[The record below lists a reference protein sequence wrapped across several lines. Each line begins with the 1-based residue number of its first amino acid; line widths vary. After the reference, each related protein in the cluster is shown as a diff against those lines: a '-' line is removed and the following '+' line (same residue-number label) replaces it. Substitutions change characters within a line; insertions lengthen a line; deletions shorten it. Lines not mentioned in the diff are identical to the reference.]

1 MANEI
6 RHLPKI
12 ENNNINSNYNNSQ
25 KTKKC
30 PYCKNTMDKNEK
42 VCSTCGK
49 KYPSKLSTAIATILL
64 VFIIFEFGS
73 CVSSCS
79 SSDSDTIENRDIPVV
94 TVNTVGTGNPKIF
107 DTLAKEYTTDI
118 NAFDEVKIEYDN
130 SDDGNIYIVY
140 LTKYGTSETFQK
152 IKKGQEDISI
162 WNDIVDA
169 LTAEG
174 ANSYNKVKAIESDAN
189 VIINLMNDL
198 NEELAL
204 IIITDGILFHNELND
219 NQDNQDTL
227 VTSTII
233 AGTDNGNLLM
243 ACDVIVIDILNG
255 SMDNVI
261 GQRAE
266 VHISKD
272 DLLSITENEFIE
284 FTENV
289 VVPSGYNWFT
299 IICDDGTGIN
309 FVGSNTNVIEYGK
322 LDDEGRINTLI
333 EDIDYNAELTDKE
346 GA

>member
-198 NEELAL
+198 NKELAL
-204 IIITDGILFHNELND
+204 ISITDGILFHNELND

-261 GQRAE
+261 GQRA
-266 VHISKD
+266 
-272 DLLSITENEFIE
+272 
-284 FTENV
+284 
-289 VVPSGYNWFT
+289 
-299 IICDDGTGIN
+299 
-309 FVGSNTNVIEYGK
+309 
-322 LDDEGRINTLI
+322 
-333 EDIDYNAELTDKE
+333 
-346 GA
+346 

>member
-79 SSDSDTIENRDIPVV
+79 SSDSDTI
-94 TVNTVGTGNPKIF
+94 
-107 DTLAKEYTTDI
+107 
-118 NAFDEVKIEYDN
+118 
-130 SDDGNIYIVY
+130 
-140 LTKYGTSETFQK
+140 
-152 IKKGQEDISI
+152 
-162 WNDIVDA
+162 
-169 LTAEG
+169 
-174 ANSYNKVKAIESDAN
+174 
-189 VIINLMNDL
+189 
-198 NEELAL
+198 
-204 IIITDGILFHNELND
+204 
-219 NQDNQDTL
+219 QDNQNTI

>member
-49 KYPSKLSTAIATILL
+49 KYPSKLSTAITTILL

-79 SSDSDTIENRDIPVV
+79 SSDSDTV
-94 TVNTVGTGNPKIF
+94 
-107 DTLAKEYTTDI
+107 
-118 NAFDEVKIEYDN
+118 
-130 SDDGNIYIVY
+130 
-140 LTKYGTSETFQK
+140 
-152 IKKGQEDISI
+152 
-162 WNDIVDA
+162 
-169 LTAEG
+169 
-174 ANSYNKVKAIESDAN
+174 
-189 VIINLMNDL
+189 
-198 NEELAL
+198 
-204 IIITDGILFHNELND
+204 
-219 NQDNQDTL
+219 QDNQDTL

-233 AGTDNGNLLM
+233 AGTDNDNPLM
-243 ACDVIVIDILNG
+243 NCDVIVIDILNG

-299 IICDDGTGIN
+299 IICDDGTGIV
-309 FVGSNTNVIEYGK
+309 FVGSDTYDISYGT
-322 LDDEGRINTLI
+322 LDSEGRINSLIQDIEFETLTNV
-333 EDIDYNAELTDKE
+333 ER
-346 GA
+346 